1 MSGRLP
7 FPPPMLLVRFFL
19 GWSLESFKEGQ
30 ETPVSARGAPKF
42 VSSVCFFHTC
52 LIDFGLE
59 PSSMLSLH
67 DVLVSAGGLSKS
79 VDFCESLGSTSGC
92 SLPDLL
98 AWLLKPVLGKP
109 ELLLSGPLF
118 TGVTVLGDP
127 LGVTGCSAPFPLPFA
142 GSDFTM
148 ADQED
153 FIAAEVFA
161 RVSACWDAPVCLK
174 LESTSAT

>member
-1 MSGRLP
+1 
-7 FPPPMLLVRFFL
+7 
-19 GWSLESFKEGQ
+19 
-30 ETPVSARGAPKF
+30 
-42 VSSVCFFHTC
+42 
-52 LIDFGLE
+52 
-59 PSSMLSLH
+59 MLSLH

-79 VDFCESLGSTSGC
+79 VDFCESLDSTSGC

-161 RVSACWDAPVCLK
+161 RVSACCHRQDDTASFTVSQISRGKKNNETIAKRLII
-174 LESTSAT
+174 